1 MNSME
6 VVVVERSRL
15 ADILRGV
22 GSADGAAISGLEGE
36 LVRELRPNTVGVGY
50 CDGRVAGLPHFVVI
64 PGTDRREFFAWVNTF
79 CPFVTPLS
87 QWCRA
92 VTQRELLDAQ
102 RARSRPEYGGTVAA
116 WAGAMIGEDVLHMRG
131 TEKLG
136 QLSTTALHTCV
147 TFVAARAFG
156 LWENRKTRSA
166 AVERLRMM
174 REMLGGADRGMPW
187 SDYDKVWRVLEAL
200 SSGKGGVRQGGLW
213 DRDVTVAACMDIQRS
228 GFVSR
233 ATMRNIL
240 EQLRW
245 PEEYL
250 AYEEAGAE
258 GRLRI
263 FDAASECL
271 EGMRENARG
280 LEELAEFAVAYFAA
294 RIGGEASGRI
304 GLVEKIVG
312 RRPMVAIWYGV
323 ASALY
328 RPEVWGT
335 EYGGLGRLAI
345 RELNYP
351 WRFGDPPRCDIAVDE
366 LVALV
371 EPGRRD
377 RALRF
382 RGAMRKVVEVE
393 VVLGV
398 NGAVSL
404 VGGGE
409 HEADAAGLEGIR
421 GDLVELNRHLA
432 AATESAERLNEAYR
446 KTEAGKNGSRS
457 GSGKRPRRARAG
469 ERRGGAGGERR

>member
-22 GSADGAAISGLEGE
+22 GSAGGAAIRSLEGE
-36 LVRELRPNTVGVGY
+36 LVRELRVNTVGVGY
-50 CDGRVAGLPHFVVI
+50 CDGRVSGLPHFVVI

-87 QWCRA
+87 QWCRV
-92 VTQRELLDAQ
+92 VTHQELVDVQ
-102 RARSRPEYGGTVAA
+102 SARSRPEYGGAVAA
-116 WAGAMIGEDVLHMRG
+116 WAGAMIGEAVLHMRG
-131 TEKLG
+131 AGKLG

-174 REMLGGADRGMPW
+174 REMLGGADRGTPW
-187 SDYDKVWRVLEAL
+187 PDYEKVWEVLEAL
-200 SSGKGGVRQGGLW
+200 STGKGGMRQGDLW
-213 DRDVTVAACMDIQRS
+213 EGDVTVAACVDIQRS

-233 ATMRNIL
+233 TTMRGIL
-240 EQLRW
+240 ERLLW
-245 PEEYL
+245 SEEYL
-250 AYEEAGAE
+250 GYEDVGAE

-263 FDAASECL
+263 FDAAAECL
-271 EGMRENARG
+271 QGMRKNARG

-294 RIGGEASGRI
+294 RIGGDASGRI
-304 GLVEKIVG
+304 GLVEGIVG

-345 RELNYP
+345 RELEYP
-351 WRFGDPPRCDIAVDE
+351 WRFGDPPRCDIAGDE

-371 EPGRRD
+371 EPGRRE
-377 RALRF
+377 RTLRF
-382 RGAMRKVVEVE
+382 RGAMRRVMEVE
-393 VVLGV
+393 LALGV

-404 VGGGE
+404 AGGAEQEG
-409 HEADAAGLEGIR
+409 DAAQLEGMR

-432 AATESAERLNEAYR
+432 AATESARRLNEAY
-446 KTEAGKNGSRS
+446 GKAEGGKEGSRS
-457 GSGKRPRRARAG
+457 GSGKRPRRARASERKGSARG
-469 ERRGGAGGERR
+469 EER